1 MKASEKRSKNTLLK
15 LVRSIGAVLI
25 ISTASA
31 AVAQGQMNSGAD
43 VSVVRS
49 YAAAANSADYKRK
62 LRLRAASVACQR
74 YRGNAWRDRYE
85 CQDWQRSFSPFWAGD
100 VAAGLLASAPTYYN
114 WIPFSLEFG
123 HWP

>member
-1 MKASEKRSKNTLLK
+1 MKASEQRSKNTLLK

-49 YAAAANSADYKRK
+49 YTAQSAGYKSKPRV
-62 LRLRAASVACQR
+62 RAASFACPR
-74 YRGNAWRDRYE
+74 YRGHAWRDRYE
-85 CQDWQRSFSPFWAGD
+85 CEDWQRSFSPFWAGD

>member
-1 MKASEKRSKNTLLK
+1 MKANEQRARNTLLK

-31 AVAQGQMNSGAD
+31 AVARGQTNSGAD
-43 VSVVRS
+43 VRMFHS
-49 YAAAANSADYKRK
+49 YTAGYQSNPRV
-62 LRLRAASVACQR
+62 RAASIACQR
-74 YRGNAWRDRYE
+74 YRGHAWRDKYE
-85 CQDWQRSFSPFWAGD
+85 CEDWQRSFSPFWAGD
-100 VAAGLLASAPTYYN
+100 ISAGLLASAPRYYN